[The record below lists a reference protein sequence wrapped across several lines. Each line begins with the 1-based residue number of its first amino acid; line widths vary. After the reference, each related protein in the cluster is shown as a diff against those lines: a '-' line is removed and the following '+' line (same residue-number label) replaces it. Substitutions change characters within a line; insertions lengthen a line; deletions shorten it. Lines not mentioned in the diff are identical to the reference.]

1 LKFLVRIENFNLTLQ
16 VESPIKYLK
25 IVIFNC
31 PLGILSVKPN
41 IKAPQAQQTLIFFS
55 WLKNL
60 VLLSYSIWS
69 SLLFC
74 LSNIKA
80 RNQTFFLSTQATS
93 ICEVFF
99 MFFFSFFLFFGGFF
113 LSMYFCFFFVSRLAQ
128 H

>member
-1 LKFLVRIENFNLTLQ
+1 MKFLVRIENFNLTLQ

-99 MFFFSFFLFFGGFF
+99 MFFFFFLIFWRFFFINVFLFFF
-113 LSMYFCFFFVSRLAQ
+113 LYHA
-128 H
+128 

>member
-1 LKFLVRIENFNLTLQ
+1 MKFLVRIENFNLTLQ

-93 ICEVFF
+93 ICEGFF

-113 LSMYFCFFFVSRLAQ
+113 YQCIFVFFFVSRLAQ